1 MQSVL
6 SRRQIQELDQHLVMR
21 AKVPSLVLM
30 ENAGRGAA
38 LAILERWP
46 EHTAATLVMCGTG
59 NNGGDG
65 FVVARHLAAA
75 GCHVR
80 LVALGQPEKLAPDA
94 SAMMGAW
101 LGTGGYVDWV
111 SDHASLSLLLRALGE
126 SRCVVDAL
134 FGTGLSKPVSGI
146 HAEAVDAIN
155 HRRLPCCALD
165 IPSGLD
171 CNTGLPLGTVI
182 HAKLTVTFAYPKPGL
197 FSPTASQCVGE
208 LVTVSLGV
216 PEDSWKRV
224 GKTADRVD
232 VHDVSAW
239 LPRRAPNLHKG
250 EAGRVAIVAGSPGTT
265 GAALLAA
272 QGALRAGA
280 GLVTHIGFPSTI
292 NGIESRVLEAM
303 TFRLNPETFERD
315 AETLLSRFDV
325 IVLGPGLGL
334 SEDAQRLVRT
344 ILQTAAIPVVIDA
357 DALTLV
363 SRTPHWMKDSLGPRI
378 LTPHTGEMAR
388 LLGTSAQT
396 IDSDRFKAVDE
407 AVALFKAVVLLKG
420 PFTIVGAPNE
430 LPAVVGHPNPVLS
443 TGGTGDVLAGVVGAL
458 LVSLEPRQAVICAA
472 AWHSQAAKYW
482 AKRQHADRGLLAHEL
497 ADCLPPALAE
507 LTVNTALLSV

>member
-1 MQSVL
+1 MQPVL
-6 SRRQIQELDQHLVMR
+6 SRRQIQELDQHLIMR
-21 AKVPSLVLM
+21 ARVPGLVLM

-38 LAILERWP
+38 HAILERWP
-46 EHTAATLVMCGTG
+46 KQTVATLVVCGTG

-94 SAMMGAW
+94 SVMMGAW

-111 SDHASLSLLLRALGE
+111 SDHASLTLLQRALGE

-134 FGTGLSKPVSGI
+134 FGTGLSKPVSGFY
-146 HAEAVDAIN
+146 AEAVDVIN
-155 HRRLPCCALD
+155 QRGLPCCALD

-171 CNTGLPLGTVI
+171 CNTGMPLGTVI
-182 HAKLTVTFAYPKPGL
+182 HANLTVTFAYPKPGL
-197 FSPTASQCVGE
+197 FSATASQCVGE
-208 LVTVSLGV
+208 LVTASLGV

-232 VHDVSAW
+232 THDVSAW

-280 GLVTHIGFPSTI
+280 GLVTHIGFPNTV
-292 NGIESRVLEAM
+292 NAIESRVLEAM
-303 TFRLNPETFERD
+303 TFRLNTETFERD
-315 AETLLSRFDV
+315 AEKLFGRFDV

-334 SEDAQRLVRT
+334 SEDAQRLVRVV
-344 ILQTAAIPVVIDA
+344 LQTATIPVILDA

-363 SRTPHWMKDSLGPRI
+363 SRAPNWMKDSIGPRI

-388 LLGTSAQT
+388 LLGTNAQA
-396 IDSDRFKAVDE
+396 IESNRFTAVDE

-430 LPAVVGHPNPVLS
+430 VPAVVGHPNPVLS

-458 LVSLEPRQAVICAA
+458 LVSLEPRQAAVCAA
-472 AWHSQAAKYW
+472 AWHSEAAKYW
-482 AKRQHADRGLLAHEL
+482 ATGQHADRGLLAHEL
-497 ADCLPPALAE
+497 ADCLPRALAE
-507 LTVNTALLSV
+507 LTMNTALLSD